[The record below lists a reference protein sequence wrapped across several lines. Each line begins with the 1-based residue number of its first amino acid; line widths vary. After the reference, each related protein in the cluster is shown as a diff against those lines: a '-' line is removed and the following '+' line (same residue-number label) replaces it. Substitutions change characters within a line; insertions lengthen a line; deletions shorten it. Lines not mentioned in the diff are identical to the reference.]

1 MSLRRKTWHKRKAQ
15 NQNSSQNTM
24 VSSIPMQDYK
34 RENSNNR
41 QQNWNKERQNRA
53 RWREGT
59 PCPMTLCRRYA
70 IETRYQ
76 MQTSMTMSIFVC
88 CGGRALWVSLLCAFD
103 NFVRIMASRV
113 SFVLWFVCSYLVR
126 NENICGWE
134 EVGLEVCKPG
144 HASRRWSRHQSIVTN
159 EQEGEL
165 RRRRRGM
172 PHPKWE
178 EVVSPM
184 VELETHE
191 GRWLPWN
198 ASYRRQYVS
207 SSVPA
212 RRVGVWA
219 MACRAIAR
227 VWVSV
232 PRIRCL
238 LCLVRRRMSFAS
250 VAYENRSLL
259 YRMTLLTVCRAHVDT
274 VLVVETSAHWVLFNN
289 DVTHCESMNVWWIQ
303 KCSGVTKQEAGWRRR
318 EVIKE
323 LGIDGSDVI
332 KYINEQTERGAWARK
347 SKEWRRQ
354 SGRWCK
360 RVICAVGYDCLMN
373 ELCGLTR

>member
-1 MSLRRKTWHKRKAQ
+1 
-15 NQNSSQNTM
+15 
-24 VSSIPMQDYK
+24 
-34 RENSNNR
+34 
-41 QQNWNKERQNRA
+41 
-53 RWREGT
+53 
-59 PCPMTLCRRYA
+59 MTLCRRYA

-88 CGGRALWVSLLCAFD
+88 CGGRALCVSLLCAFD

-113 SFVLWFVCSYLVR
+113 SSVLWFVRSYLVR

-134 EVGLEVCKPG
+134 EVWLEVCKPG
-144 HASRRWSRHQSIVTN
+144 HASRRWSRHQPIVTD
-159 EQEGEL
+159 EQESEL

-198 ASYRRQYVS
+198 TSYRRQYVS

-212 RRVGVWA
+212 RSMWA

-238 LCLVRRRMSFAS
+238 LCLVRMSFAS
-250 VAYENRSLL
+250 VAHENCSLL
-259 YRMTLLTVCRAHVDT
+259 YWMTFLTVCRAHVDT
-274 VLVVETSAHWVLFNN
+274 VLVVETSAHWVFFDN
-289 DVTHCESMNVWWIQ
+289 DVTHCENMSV
-303 KCSGVTKQEAGWRRR
+303 
-318 EVIKE
+318 
-323 LGIDGSDVI
+323 
-332 KYINEQTERGAWARK
+332 
-347 SKEWRRQ
+347 
-354 SGRWCK
+354 
-360 RVICAVGYDCLMN
+360 
-373 ELCGLTR
+373 